1 VSALPFYSQLDFNYT
16 RADAERSSYQ
26 GGARGGMVLHADGLT
41 FSPYPVRDTF
51 AVLAVGDMPGIKVN
65 TPSGPVWTDWQGQAV
80 APQLS
85 AYGRSPLEVHTRS
98 LPRNADIH
106 NGLAV
111 VSAGR
116 GAVDRIEFGVSLTRR
131 ALLTLDTPMPRGS
144 TVTTEDG
151 EFITLVQEGNQVF
164 LPDVLDTRPLWIKA
178 PDQPRCHL
186 RFELP
191 AKADPHVYFE
201 TAPAR
206 CQRP

>member
-1 VSALPFYSQLDFNYT
+1 MLFRSVEHDTRDREVESSLGVSALPFYSQLDFNYT
-16 RADAERSSYQ
+16 RSDAERSSYQ
-26 GGARGGMVLHADGLT
+26 GGARGGVVLHSDGLT

-51 AVLAVGDMPGIKVN
+51 AVLSVGDMAGIKVN

-85 AYGRSPLEVHTRS
+85 AYGRSPLEVQTRS

-131 ALLTLDTPMPRGS
+131 ALLTLDKIGR
-144 TVTTEDG
+144 
-151 EFITLVQEGNQVF
+151 
-164 LPDVLDTRPLWIKA
+164 A
-178 PDQPRCHL
+178 
-186 RFELP
+186 
-191 AKADPHVYFE
+191 HV
-201 TAPAR
+201 
-206 CQRP
+206 